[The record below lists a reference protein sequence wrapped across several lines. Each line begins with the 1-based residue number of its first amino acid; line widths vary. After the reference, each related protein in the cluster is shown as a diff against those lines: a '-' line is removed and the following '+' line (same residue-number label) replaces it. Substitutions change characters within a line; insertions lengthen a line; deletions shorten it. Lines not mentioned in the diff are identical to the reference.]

1 MTTECFL
8 KAAELWLPAGDPP
21 VLELG
26 AGAFGDAHAFEHATR
41 KLCFARGEGLPGLC
55 WESMA
60 PALLPALEPPLFRRA
75 ALARAAGFS
84 CGVALPFVIDGALHA
99 VLVLFAG
106 HGERGAGVMEL
117 WRASAADK
125 HGMTLVE
132 GAYGNIDPAFEDVS
146 RDWRFALGQ
155 GLPGRAWLTYSAI
168 FEDDLATSTTFARRA
183 VAAQAGLLRGLA
195 IPYRVEGAQDCHV
208 LTLLAHASL
217 PLALRV
223 ESWVRDAGEAR
234 LRRAWAF
241 SERQGGRPVRE
252 AVLPMPL
259 HYAGPAGCIGRAWLT
274 AVPALAHEPKAEPGP
289 VSAAAFACGATS
301 VVTLPIRRAGATVEV
316 VAIYF

>member
-1 MTTECFL
+1 MSAECFL

-26 AGAFGDAHAFEHATR
+26 AGAFGGAHAFEHATR

-55 WESMA
+55 WENMA
-60 PALLPALEPPLFRRA
+60 PVLLPALEPPLFRRA
-75 ALARAAGFS
+75 ALARGAGYS
-84 CGVALPFVIDGALHA
+84 CGVALPFVLDGALHA
-99 VLVLFAG
+99 VLVLLAG
-106 HGERGAGVMEL
+106 HGEKGAGVMEL
-117 WRASAADK
+117 WSAAAADSR
-125 HGMTLVE
+125 GMTLVE
-132 GAYGNIDPAFEDVS
+132 GAYGNVDGAFEEVS
-146 RDWRFALGQ
+146 RESRFALGQ
-155 GLPGRAWLTYSAI
+155 GLPGRAWLQFTAL

-195 IPYRVEGAQDCHV
+195 IPYRVDGSPDCHV

-223 ESWVRDAGEAR
+223 ESWVRESDGAR

-241 SERQGGRPVRE
+241 SEGQGGRPARD
-252 AVLPMPL
+252 AHLPMPL

-274 AVPALAHEPKAEPGP
+274 SVPALSHEPKAEPGP
-289 VSAAAFACGATS
+289 VSAAAFACGAAS
-301 VVTLPIRRAGATVEV
+301 IVTLPIRRAGSTVEV